1 MHIPDGFLDAKV
13 AVATGVVAA
22 GGLGV
27 ALRHARLHFPPRRIP
42 LLGLAAAFV
51 FAVQML
57 NFPVVGGTSAHV
69 VGSVL
74 VAVLLGPSA
83 AVIVLASVLI
93 VQCLVMGDGGIT
105 ALGANIFNMGMI
117 GAVLGW
123 GVYYTVSRMVKGLFG
138 RVLAASFAAWLSM
151 VLAATIC
158 AVELAASHPNLFPW
172 PKIFYLMAGV
182 HVIVGLGEG
191 IATALVLVALARTR
205 PELLEPAATAAPSRP
220 YRTVAAYGTIIALGL
235 AFFIAPLLELPN
247 MPDSLDKMKDELG
260 IRGGPSWWKPIENY
274 TMPGIPEHL
283 HWLAVSL
290 AGVVGTIVVFGLAWL
305 LARSLVPRKVEENL
319 DASKNISV

>member
-1 MHIPDGFLDAKV
+1 MHIPDGFLDGKV
-13 AVATGVVAA
+13 AVAMGVVAA

-27 ALRHARLHFPPRRIP
+27 ALRNARLHFPPRRIP

-57 NFPVVGGTSAHV
+57 NFPVAGGTSAHV

-83 AVIVLASVLI
+83 AVIVLTSVLV
-93 VQCLVMGDGGIT
+93 VQCMVFADGGIT

-123 GVYYTVSRMVKGLFG
+123 GIYYTVSRMVKGLFG
-138 RVLAASFAAWLSM
+138 RVLAASFAAWIST
-151 VLAATIC
+151 VLAAIVC
-158 AVELAASHPNLFPW
+158 AAELAASGTVRWSVCFPA
-172 PKIFYLMAGV
+172 MAGV

-191 IATALVLVALARTR
+191 IATALVLVAIARTR
-205 PELLEPAATAAPSRP
+205 PELLEPTVQAAPARP
-220 YRTVAAYGTIIALGL
+220 YGTIVAYGAVIALGL
-235 AFFIAPLLELPN
+235 AFFISPLLELPN

-260 IRGGPSWWKPIENY
+260 ISGGPGWMPIPDY
-274 TMPGIPEHL
+274 TMPGIPW
-283 HWLAVSL
+283 HWLAISI

-305 LARSLVPRKVEENL
+305 LARALVPKAKPEN
-319 DASKNISV
+319 AGVATQSGGEKS